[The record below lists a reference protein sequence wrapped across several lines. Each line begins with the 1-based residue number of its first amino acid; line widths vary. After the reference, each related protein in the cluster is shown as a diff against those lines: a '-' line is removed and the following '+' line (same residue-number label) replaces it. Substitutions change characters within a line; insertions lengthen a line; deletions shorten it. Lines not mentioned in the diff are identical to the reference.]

1 VLAHFGSLL
10 VVLILFNLVAVLR
23 GGAIHAEVKY
33 SYPQPTVVSG
43 GNNCGVL
50 VTIRLKS
57 GIGLKAVARV
67 AAKLQEIVSEISS
80 ESEEQK
86 AEGEGAVAGIGFS
99 AAIWKELVKTSGGKL
114 ILPADINLAEYKTK
128 RGPLGEMP
136 ATGGDLLLHIK
147 AETVS
152 LGFEIVKRVSD
163 KYG

>member
-99 AAIWKELVKTSGGKL
+99 G
-114 ILPADINLAEYKTK
+114 
-128 RGPLGEMP
+128 M
-136 ATGGDLLLHIK
+136 
-147 AETVS
+147 
-152 LGFEIVKRVSD
+152 
-163 KYG
+163 